1 MKLKKFNFYLPL
13 TTLLLVILGVFLLI
27 KADFDTRIYLFVAT
41 GIFFLCG
48 CLYLIAFVI
57 DKRAHYRPGWIL
69 PAGITFLISTLF
81 IVLSIINGTEPI
93 NSLLMASGIA
103 LSVQASAE
111 SSVQTASQDYVQE
124 VVSLINQER
133 TAQGLNPL
141 QNDSALNQSAEIRS
155 QELITNFSHTR
166 PDGRNCSTVLN
177 DNGITWR
184 TTGENIA
191 YGYPDAESVMNG
203 WMNSS
208 GHRAN
213 ILNDSF
219 D

>member
-27 KADFDTRIYLFVAT
+27 KADFDTKIYLFVSI

-93 NSLLMASGIA
+93 NSLLMASGNMTLLLGII
-103 LSVQASAE
+103 LLASSMQYRYLE
-111 SSVQTASQDYVQE
+111 IKRWWIHTFF
-124 VVSLINQER
+124 SLIF
-133 TAQGLNPL
+133 L
-141 QNDSALNQSAEIRS
+141 
-155 QELITNFSHTR
+155 
-166 PDGRNCSTVLN
+166 VM
-177 DNGITWR
+177 GITV
-184 TTGENIA
+184 TMVKAIPDEYANVECAVIFFVIAFVTGIETVFYAKSRLPEKRSN
-191 YGYPDAESVMNG
+191 E
-203 WMNSS
+203 
-208 GHRAN
+208 
-213 ILNDSF
+213 
-219 D
+219 